1 MKEESNKERIERKLR
16 VLEGYVSELGYSD
29 EELDLIDRVL
39 TLVIMKKNYPKDMI
53 ETAKEMLIRSV
64 KSYENK

>member
-1 MKEESNKERIERKLR
+1 MEESNKERIERKLR
-16 VLEGYVSELGYSD
+16 VLEGYVSELGYTD

-39 TLVIMKKNYPKDMI
+39 TLVIMKKDYPKDMI

-64 KSYENK
+64 KNYENK

>member
-1 MKEESNKERIERKLR
+1 MEESNKERVERKLR

-29 EELDLIDRVL
+29 KELDLIDRVL
-39 TLVIMKKNYPKDMI
+39 TLVIMKKDYPIDMI

>member
-1 MKEESNKERIERKLR
+1 MEESNKERVERKLR

-39 TLVIMKKNYPKDMI
+39 TLVIMKKDYTKDML
-53 ETAKEMLIRSV
+53 ETSKEMLIRSV
-64 KSYENK
+64 KCYENK

>member
-1 MKEESNKERIERKLR
+1 MVESNKEMIERKLR
-16 VLEGYVSELGYSD
+16 VLEGYVSEMGYTD

-39 TLVIMKKNYPKDMI
+39 TLVIMKKDYPTDMVD
-53 ETAKEMLIRSV
+53 TAKEMLIRSI

>member
-1 MKEESNKERIERKLR
+1 MEESNKERIERKLR

-29 EELDLIDRVL
+29 KELDLIDRVL
-39 TLVIMKKNYPKDMI
+39 TLVIMKKDYPKDMI

>member
-1 MKEESNKERIERKLR
+1 MEESNKERIERKLR

-39 TLVIMKKNYPKDMI
+39 TLVIMKKDYPKDMI

>member
-1 MKEESNKERIERKLR
+1 MVESNKEKIERKLR
-16 VLEGYVSELGYSD
+16 VLDGYVSDLGYSD

-39 TLVIMKKNYPKDMI
+39 TLVIMKKDYPKDMI

>member
-1 MKEESNKERIERKLR
+1 MVESNKERIERKLR

-39 TLVIMKKNYPKDMI
+39 TLVIMKKDYPKDMI